1 MKSFLNDLRRMISKS
16 LGEMVDDKRLRG
28 LFGIIL
34 LAAGQGGNIR
44 G

>member
-28 LFGIIL
+28 LSPSCAFAIL
-34 LAAGQGGNIR
+34 KG
-44 G
+44 